1 MKAVPVLLLG
11 GFLVSMAGFA
21 ALIYT
26 AYYMP
31 FSVTVQQGAG
41 CVIVLGIG
49 LAIVGSLLGLTQS
62 RGMFS
67 ERSSLSTEQ

>member
-1 MKAVPVLLLG
+1 MLG
-11 GFLVSMAGFA
+11 GFAVSMAGFA
-21 ALIYT
+21 VLIYT

-31 FSVTVQQGAG
+31 FGVSVQQGAG
-41 CVIVLGIG
+41 CVIVFGIG

-67 ERSSLSTEQ
+67 ENSSVSTER